1 MKLRVKLGLSF
12 SLIITIMLALSLYV
26 MVVLS
31 AVQNDSEQIARNY
44 MPELKAVVE
53 LERAT
58 LSAVGE
64 MSLYAS
70 SGAEAP
76 WLSARA
82 SLEAAGRHLAD
93 ATALAAGNPALA
105 QMEQSLATAQR
116 ALKEY
121 EAACATTHRI
131 LDDMAALQKA
141 MEEAS
146 DSFGGNLNTFVSEQ
160 EYLVSEEVEN
170 SGGEEFERQLGILN
184 AANNLMSLSNELRI
198 QFTRAQSQDAPDL
211 AEKSLKSFTGV
222 ITMADAMAGEVS
234 DADLREMAGDAA
246 KSTRVYMDNG
256 QKYVTLWRERHA
268 VDAQRDNHRN
278 TLLAA
283 TQSVSK
289 TGIDNTMVLS
299 QGAADTSSAL
309 SLRLKIGLA
318 VAVLIAACFS
328 MLLTRSITRPLH
340 LGVDFATDLAN
351 GHLDKTLD
359 IQSRDEIGTLAG
371 ALNSMVATLRLKIS
385 EAEASTER
393 AEASA
398 AEAHEAVLE
407 AEQARGQADNA
418 RREALLQA
426 ASRLEQVVMVLS
438 SASQELLSKTSIA
451 NQGATDQAD
460 KMDSAS
466 MDVERMSDSVRDVA
480 RNAVTAAEVADG
492 TRDKANSGAR
502 IVGQVIEMISA
513 IQAQSAELRLDME
526 SLVGKTDAISQI
538 LDVIRDIADQTN
550 LLALN
555 AAIEA
560 ARAGEAG
567 RGFAVVA
574 EEVRKLAEDSNVAA
588 KNIADLAA
596 LITSEID
603 NIVSMSQESVTDAS
617 NAKGLS
623 SETEKEIDS
632 MIKYLREISGATQ
645 DLAAVAEEQ
654 AASSEEIA
662 EAVQGM
668 STKINDTAQAGENIR
683 MGASEV
689 AAASEKIAQGAESL
703 SNLSAELQEQL
714 SFFKMDE
721 DGGKV
726 KGGRARA
733 LPTR

>member
-574 EEVRKLAEDSNVAA
+574 DEVRKLAEKTMQATHEVTRTIVDIQEDTRKNVQNVDAVG
-588 KNIADLAA
+588 KTIENV
-596 LITSEID
+596 SELTLRSGD
-603 NIVSMSQESVTDAS
+603 ELDEIVHM
-617 NAKGLS
+617 
-623 SETEKEIDS
+623 
-632 MIKYLREISGATQ
+632 
-645 DLAAVAEEQ
+645 AEE
-654 AASSEEIA
+654 SSAQIRVIA
-662 EAVQGM
+662 EASEAQ
-668 STKINDTAQAGENIR
+668 SASSAAINASIEQVAGIARDSAQAMNEAETAVTGLAGQTRVLSDLI
-683 MGASEV
+683 ASMKTG
-689 AAASEKIAQGAESL
+689 SDS
-703 SNLSAELQEQL
+703 
-714 SFFKMDE
+714 
-721 DGGKV
+721 
-726 KGGRARA
+726 
-733 LPTR
+733 

>member
-12 SLIITIMLALSLYV
+12 SLIIAIMLMLSLYV

-31 AVQNDSEQIARNY
+31 TVQNGSEQIARNY

-76 WLSARA
+76 WLSAKA
-82 SLEAAGRHLAD
+82 NLEAAERHLAD

-105 QMEQSLATAQR
+105 QMEQSLSTAQS

-131 LDDMAALQKA
+131 LDDMAALQST
-141 MEEAS
+141 MEMAS

-184 AANNLMSLSNELRI
+184 TANNLMSLSNELRI
-198 QFTRAQSQDAPDL
+198 QFTRAQGQDAPEL
-211 AEKSLKSFTGV
+211 AEKSLKSFSGV
-222 ITMADAMAGEVS
+222 ITMADKMTGDVT
-234 DADLREMAGDAA
+234 DADLRELAEDAA

-256 QKYVTLWRERHA
+256 LKYITLWRERHA
-268 VDAQRDNHRN
+268 VDVQRDNHRN

-289 TGIDNTMVLS
+289 TGIDNTMTLS

-328 MLLTRSITRPLH
+328 VLLTRSITLPLH
-340 LGVDFATDLAN
+340 KGVAFATDLAN

-359 IQSRDEIGTLAG
+359 IQSRDEIGVLAG
-371 ALNSMVATLRLKIS
+371 ALNSMVATLSLKIS
-385 EAEASTER
+385 EAEASTEK
-393 AEASA
+393 AKASA

-407 AEQARGQADNA
+407 AEQARKQADSA

-438 SASQELLSKTSIA
+438 SASQELLSKTSMA
-451 NQGATDQAD
+451 NQGATEQAD

-480 RNAVTAAEVADG
+480 RNAATAAEVADG
-492 TRDKANSGAR
+492 TRDKANSGAF
-502 IVGQVIEMISA
+502 IVRQVIEMISA

-526 SLVGKTDAISQI
+526 SLVGKTDAISQV

-574 EEVRKLAEDSNVAA
+574 DEVRKLAEKTMQATHEVTRTIVDIQEDTRKNVQ
-588 KNIADLAA
+588 NVDLVGTT
-596 LITSEID
+596 IENVSELTLRSGD
-603 NIVSMSQESVTDAS
+603 ELDEIVHMAEQ
-617 NAKGLS
+617 S
-623 SETEKEIDS
+623 SAQI
-632 MIKYLREISGATQ
+632 RG
-645 DLAAVAEEQ
+645 
-654 AASSEEIA
+654 IA
-662 EAVQGM
+662 EASEAQ
-668 STKINDTAQAGENIR
+668 SASSAAINTSIEQVTGIARDSAQAMHEAEAAVTGLAGQARVLSDLI
-683 MGASEV
+683 ASMKTG
-689 AAASEKIAQGAESL
+689 SDS
-703 SNLSAELQEQL
+703 
-714 SFFKMDE
+714 
-721 DGGKV
+721 
-726 KGGRARA
+726 
-733 LPTR
+733 